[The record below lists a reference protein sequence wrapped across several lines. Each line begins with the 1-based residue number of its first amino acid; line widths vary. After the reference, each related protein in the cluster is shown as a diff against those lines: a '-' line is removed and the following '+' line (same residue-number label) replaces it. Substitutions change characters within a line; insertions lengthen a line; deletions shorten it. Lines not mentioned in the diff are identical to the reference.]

1 MTSGAVAEPKH
12 LIFRFPDCARNDIKE
27 KIQLKPMLLHERLK
41 DKHLILASASP
52 RRRQLLA
59 DTGLTFDVADKFPCD
74 ETWPDE
80 LPAAKVAPYLSQ
92 LKSRAY
98 PRPLADNDILI
109 TADTVVM
116 IDGCVLGKPAGR
128 DDALQMLGRL
138 SGRTHTVV
146 TGVTLRSATRSRTF
160 SADSAVTFR
169 RLTDEELAYYVD
181 TFRPYDKAGAYGI
194 QEWIGCVAVERIEG
208 SFYNVMGL
216 PVQRLYVELGK
227 FLQK

>member
-1 MTSGAVAEPKH
+1 
-12 LIFRFPDCARNDIKE
+12 
-27 KIQLKPMLLHERLK
+27 MLLHEKLK
-41 DKHLILASASP
+41 DKHLILASGSP

-59 DTGLTFDVADKFPCD
+59 ETGLTFDVADKFPCD
-74 ETWPDE
+74 ESWPDE
-80 LPAAKVAPYLSQ
+80 MPAAEVAPYLSQ

-98 PRPLADNDILI
+98 PRPLADNEILI

-116 IDGCVLGKPAGR
+116 VSGCVLGKPA
-128 DDALQMLGRL
+128 DCDEALRMLGRL
-138 SGRTHTVV
+138 AGRTHTVT
-146 TGVTLRSATRSRTF
+146 TGVTLRTASRSRTF
-160 SADSAVTFR
+160 RADSAVTFR

-227 FLQK
+227 FLQE